1 MKLIVLA
8 LALSGC
14 DAALRGAAP
23 AASAA
28 ATVDCTSDADV
39 AAYAA
44 IADTFS
50 STVNDC
56 AGLSSGCVSIF
67 KGIDQDCVNTCIE
80 SKGFSSTC
88 SPAFGELAA
97 CGFSNC
103 KADCIS
109 GDPDAESCVTCNE
122 NNCDPT
128 FHAETGFTLGCKY
141 VDNCNGDGV
150 AAAAGASP
158 SGTYAGTAKVL
169 GLSATESL
177 TANDDSTFDLS
188 VSGAFTFACTGEKY
202 TIDDSGVI
210 TPTDI
215 DTAGD
220 CLHDALAANSLS
232 FGAASYDESADTI
245 SLTVTALG
253 IPVTST
259 LTKAAAELSFAEFKA
274 RWGKAYA
281 SAEEEAQRFDIF
293 VMNVEQLM
301 ERKAGMTEAQRA
313 VFGVTKFFDQTPEE
327 FSRSHL
333 NYKPVAAA
341 LLAPVRNATAR
352 RSGATSVNW
361 AATGATTPVKD
372 QGYCGSCWAF
382 SAVEQIESAW
392 YLAGNDLTEF
402 STQQVVSCDTVDA
415 GCNGGDSPTAYE
427 YVEGAGGLA
436 TEAAYPYTSMSGTTG
451 SCESFTPVGG
461 AVKGYSYMSTPCTS
475 RKCTGDEDMLQ
486 TALESAPASICVNAE
501 TWNSYTGGVMD
512 SATCGKNGYYNLDHC
527 VQLVGFN
534 TDASTPYWIVRNS
547 WASDWGEDGYI
558 YLTMGENTCGVA
570 DEAMS
575 VSF

>member
-28 ATVDCTSDADV
+28 ATVDCTSDADA

-50 STVNDC
+50 TTVDDC
-56 AGLSSGCVSIF
+56 AGLSSGWVSIF

-103 KADCIS
+103 KTDCVS

-141 VDNCNGDGV
+141 IDNCNGDGV
-150 AAAAGASP
+150 AAAAGAAP
-158 SGTYAGTAKVL
+158 SGTYTGTAQVL
-169 GLSATESL
+169 GHSATESL

-188 VSGAFTFACTGEKY
+188 VSGAFTFVCTGEKY
-202 TIDDSGVI
+202 TIGDSGVI

-215 DTAGD
+215 DTHGD

-245 SLTVTALG
+245 SLTVTARG

-259 LTKAAAELSFAEFKA
+259 LTAELSFAEFKA
-274 RWGKAYA
+274 RWGKAYKS
-281 SAEEEAQRFDIF
+281 SALRD
-293 VMNVEQLM
+293 
-301 ERKAGMTEAQRA
+301 ERR
-313 VFGVTKFFDQTPEE
+313 
-327 FSRSHL
+327 
-333 NYKPVAAA
+333 AA
-341 LLAPVRNATAR
+341 LR
-352 RSGATSVNW
+352 RSKKRRDSL
-361 AATGATTPVKD
+361 
-372 QGYCGSCWAF
+372 YC
-382 SAVEQIESAW
+382 
-392 YLAGNDLTEF
+392 
-402 STQQVVSCDTVDA
+402 
-415 GCNGGDSPTAYE
+415 P
-427 YVEGAGGLA
+427 
-436 TEAAYPYTSMSGTTG
+436 
-451 SCESFTPVGG
+451 
-461 AVKGYSYMSTPCTS
+461 K
-475 RKCTGDEDMLQ
+475 
-486 TALESAPASICVNAE
+486 
-501 TWNSYTGGVMD
+501 
-512 SATCGKNGYYNLDHC
+512 
-527 VQLVGFN
+527 
-534 TDASTPYWIVRNS
+534 
-547 WASDWGEDGYI
+547 
-558 YLTMGENTCGVA
+558 
-570 DEAMS
+570 
-575 VSF
+575 